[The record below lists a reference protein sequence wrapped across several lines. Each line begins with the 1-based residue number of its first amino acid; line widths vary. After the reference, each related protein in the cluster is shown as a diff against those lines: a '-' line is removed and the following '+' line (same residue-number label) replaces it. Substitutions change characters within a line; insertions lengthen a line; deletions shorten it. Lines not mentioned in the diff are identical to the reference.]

1 MMDGAAWS
9 GRTAHR
15 SNSNASRATTAA
27 APSTTTNSTAT
38 STTQQHTTTH
48 NNTQQHTTKQVAYV
62 ALAVKQGSQVSDM
75 RHHAYKGRLRGA
87 QLVYFRAN
95 DAGACGYFE
104 DSR

>member
-1 MMDGAAWS
+1 MERPHS
-9 GRTAHR
+9 TPLKQQRQPRHHRRRTLNNNELNR
-15 SNSNASRATTAA
+15 NLN
-27 APSTTTNSTAT
+27 N
-38 STTQQHTTTH
+38 TTTH